1 MPSYDVSTLQ
11 VIFQSTSMESIEVQ
25 LQSIWFECSTY
36 ARIIL
41 ILSASAENWGWKT
54 VGTFDKSSKSR
65 EKGINNINGRNV
77 YNKRWPCYAKTPLES
92 MLLFW
97 LLPISLV
104 IIWSTN
110 SAIVTQFPTLS
121 FHLPQVAA
129 LIVLGS
135 CFKCQRVKHF
145 PCTARKWA
153 DSFVSDISQK
163 KTLPEI
169 TKKFGRFFQRWNAG
183 VDSCDSSTQPGD
195 AQMKTNT
202 HSEICWNSRNMV
214 NTGNSRSSKNSQH
227 EINKS
232 HEITFRAHSVS
243 ALHPSRIYVYWGF
256 LDAFRAIRTK
266 AQRGGRLKY
275 TEDSIFSRLFF
286 LLCKMNPDRSS
297 RHCQLQFNLH
307 LWQKRSPQEE
317 LEPPS
322 GDWSKVSKPIQPHI
336 SGLSG
341 FFQDAL
347 LQTFASTT
355 RP

>member
-163 KTLPEI
+163 KNASGNHEEI
-169 TKKFGRFFQRWNAG
+169 WSLFSKVKRW
-183 VDSCDSSTQPGD
+183 
-195 AQMKTNT
+195 
-202 HSEICWNSRNMV
+202 
-214 NTGNSRSSKNSQH
+214 
-227 EINKS
+227 
-232 HEITFRAHSVS
+232 
-243 ALHPSRIYVYWGF
+243 
-256 LDAFRAIRTK
+256 
-266 AQRGGRLKY
+266 GRLLWLQHTAWRCPNENKHTLWNMLKFKKY
-275 TEDSIFSRLFF
+275 GKYGKFKEFQEFSTW
-286 LLCKMNPDRSS
+286 N
-297 RHCQLQFNLH
+297 Q
-307 LWQKRSPQEE
+307 
-317 LEPPS
+317 
-322 GDWSKVSKPIQPHI
+322 
-336 SGLSG
+336 
-341 FFQDAL
+341 
-347 LQTFASTT
+347 
-355 RP
+355 